1 MTTRNSGEMAAY
13 HGAMR
18 TSWQYLGRSS
28 SESNRSSFVP
38 RRVESIVGVEAMA
51 AYQNQQAAQ
60 RPAGGAYY
68 EAPRPG
74 TRPYNVNI
82 PDLGRHDAVLSNN
95 QGNQKGKQRA
105 AGSDQTLGSDDS
117 IPLHFGIPPR
127 DSEPEPRAQP
137 HSYTPIRAQDDV
149 PTVPGL
155 GLPVPTYRP
164 GSSAVRTGR
173 SPLARKS
180 FTRLAPTSPTSEPS
194 EVEVEVRVPRRPS
207 MSDEEETRGRRG
219 RRRRRSISVD
229 VQGRRRLS
237 KQGRGSREP
246 RK

>member
-1 MTTRNSGEMAAY
+1 
-13 HGAMR
+13 
-18 TSWQYLGRSS
+18 
-28 SESNRSSFVP
+28 
-38 RRVESIVGVEAMA
+38 MA

-74 TRPYNVNI
+74 PRPYNGNI
-82 PDLGRHDAVLSNN
+82 PGLGRQDAVLPDN
-95 QGNQKGKQRA
+95 QGNQEGKQRA
-105 AGSDQTLGSDDS
+105 AASDQTLGSDDS

-137 HSYTPIRAQDDV
+137 HSYTPTRARDDV

-180 FTRLAPTSPTSEPS
+180 FTRLAPTSPTSEPR
-194 EVEVEVRVPRRPS
+194 EVEVEVRVPRQPS
-207 MSDEEETRGRRG
+207 VSEDDDDRRGRRG

-237 KQGRGSREP
+237 KQERGSREP
-246 RK
+246 RE